1 MELEG
6 RGNMTT
12 TFPIMVS
19 KDESHPAVDLPFP
32 EDPAFQELIDI
43 IQAQPLG
50 PRKAYEYCVE
60 GLFLVSG
67 LLEGLDTGD
76 PETVEILSGN
86 ELSPTD
92 LQQLGLWFD
101 QKANEIAK
109 TIS

>member
-12 TFPIMVS
+12 TFPTTVS
-19 KDESHPAVDLPFP
+19 TDESHPAVAVPFP
-32 EDPAFQELIDI
+32 EGPAFQELIDVI
-43 IQAQPLG
+43 KAQPFG
-50 PRKAYEYCVE
+50 PREAYEYCVE

-76 PETVEILSGN
+76 PDTVQILSGN